1 MATKKSN
8 EVVSAHVEVNF
19 ADGSSVLSDLDADGA
34 IELLRKLKDVEAKKD
49 KARRSTKRR
58 DIAAFDLYEAGYG
71 IATIARTL
79 GVSQLAAQSAI
90 RRVECGRYGT
100 IGEDEG

>member
-19 ADGSSVLSDLDADGA
+19 ADGRSVSSDLDADGA
-34 IELLRKLKDVEAKKD
+34 IELLRRLKDVEARKD
-49 KARRSTKRR
+49 KQRHSTKRR

-71 IATIARTL
+71 IATIGRIL
-79 GVSQLAAQSAI
+79 GMSQQAAQSAI

-100 IGEDEG
+100 IGDEEG